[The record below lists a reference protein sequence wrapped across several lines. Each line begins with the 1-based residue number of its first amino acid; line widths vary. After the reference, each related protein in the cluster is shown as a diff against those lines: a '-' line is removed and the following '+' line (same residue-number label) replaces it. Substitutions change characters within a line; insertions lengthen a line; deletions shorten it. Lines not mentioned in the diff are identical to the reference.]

1 MALSKGTNSYVTVE
15 EANAYFVDRID
26 AAAWTDASDSQK
38 AQALV
43 TATSQLDQ
51 MRWLGSVVSSEQPL
65 AFPRDGEYLDTR
77 LGFTVAFKTPTPDRI
92 IKATYELAYHLLNND
107 GLLDETG
114 RVATLQVA
122 GIALTDISSTQ
133 KVPSV
138 VRNLIACM
146 LTGGGSRQVWRAN

>member
-15 EANAYFVDRID
+15 EATAYFADRID

-43 TATSQLDQ
+43 TATSLLDQ
-51 MRWLGSVVSSEQPL
+51 LIWLGVATDSGQPL
-65 AFPRDGEYLDTR
+65 AFPRIGEYLDPR
-77 LGFTVAFKTPTPDRI
+77 LGFAVAFKSPTPDRI

-114 RVATLQVA
+114 RVDTLQVA
-122 GIALTDISSTQ
+122 GISLRNIRSTP

-138 VRNLIACM
+138 VRGLISCM
-146 LTGGGSRQVWRAN
+146 LIGGGSRQVWRAN